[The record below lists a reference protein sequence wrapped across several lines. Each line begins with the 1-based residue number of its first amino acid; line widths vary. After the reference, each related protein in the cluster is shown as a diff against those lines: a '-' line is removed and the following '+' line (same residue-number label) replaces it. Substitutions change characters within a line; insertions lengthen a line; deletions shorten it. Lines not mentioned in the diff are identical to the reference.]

1 MNRMVISVLTVAAW
15 ASGGL
20 FAAHK
25 PVKVEMKDAKG
36 GAIGTLTLKETS
48 AGVAVSGKLT
58 GLSAGEHGFHV
69 HQKAACE
76 GPGFQSAGGHFNPTK
91 KHHGAMNPDGSHV
104 GDLGNITADAKG
116 AAKINTVAKGGTLAD
131 GPNSLLAN
139 GGTAIVV
146 HAKVDD
152 QKSDP
157 AGNAGD
163 RIACGVVK

>member
-1 MNRMVISVLTVAAW
+1 MKRMAIGVLTVTAW
-15 ASGGL
+15 ASGAL

-25 PVKVEMKDAKG
+25 PVKVEMKDSKG
-36 GAIGTLTLKETS
+36 ASAGTLTLKETS
-48 AGVAVSGKLT
+48 GGVAVSGKLT
-58 GLSAGEHGFHV
+58 GLSAGQHGFHV
-69 HQKAACE
+69 HQKPACE
-76 GPGFQSAGGHFNPTK
+76 GPGFQSAGGHFNPTN

-116 AAKINTVAKGGTLAD
+116 AAKVNTVAKGATLGD
-131 GPNSLLAN
+131 GSNSLLAN

-146 HAKVDD
+146 HAKADD